1 MVESSVI
8 SYGDK
13 TETGI
18 MRLTQS
24 AEIEQRLQDIR
35 ADIEEQ
41 TQAALDLEC
50 TEDTVKEIKKVRAD
64 LLKKFNAVESQRKEL
79 KKAVLAPYEAF
90 EAIYKVNV
98 TDIFKPAD
106 MALMQKITAVE
117 NELLRRKTNE
127 VTDYFNEYKISQ
139 GLPNLE
145 FEVANIK
152 VNLSTSL
159 KRLKE
164 QSKDFIDKVKRDLE
178 WIDSQEYASEISAE
192 YFKNYDAV
200 LSSNIVNRRIEEQK
214 KADELRQKAVAA
226 TEEQKKAEEAA
237 KEVVEE
243 QREEQNEILG
253 APQALEQAEEIYE
266 VSFTVRGTKAQIKGL
281 KEYLMK
287 EGLVN
292 G

>member
-35 ADIEEQ
+35 ADIEKQ
-41 TQAALDLEC
+41 TQAALALEC

-79 KKAVLAPYEAF
+79 KKQVLAPYEAF

-117 NELLRRKTNE
+117 NELLREK
-127 VTDYFNEYKISQ
+127 Q
-139 GLPNLE
+139 
-145 FEVANIK
+145 
-152 VNLSTSL
+152 
-159 KRLKE
+159 
-164 QSKDFIDKVKRDLE
+164 
-178 WIDSQEYASEISAE
+178 
-192 YFKNYDAV
+192 
-200 LSSNIVNRRIEEQK
+200 
-214 KADELRQKAVAA
+214 
-226 TEEQKKAEEAA
+226 
-237 KEVVEE
+237 
-243 QREEQNEILG
+243 
-253 APQALEQAEEIYE
+253 
-266 VSFTVRGTKAQIKGL
+266 
-281 KEYLMK
+281 MK
-287 EGLVN
+287 
-292 G
+292 

>member
-35 ADIEEQ
+35 ADIEKQ
-41 TQAALDLEC
+41 TQAALALEC

-79 KKAVLAPYEAF
+79 KKQVLAPYEAF

-117 NELLRRKTNE
+117 NELLQRKTNE

-159 KRLKE
+159 KKLKE

-200 LSSNIVNRRIEEQK
+200 LSSNIVNRRIAEQK

-266 VSFTVRGTKAQIKGL
+266 VSFTVRGTKAQIKAL